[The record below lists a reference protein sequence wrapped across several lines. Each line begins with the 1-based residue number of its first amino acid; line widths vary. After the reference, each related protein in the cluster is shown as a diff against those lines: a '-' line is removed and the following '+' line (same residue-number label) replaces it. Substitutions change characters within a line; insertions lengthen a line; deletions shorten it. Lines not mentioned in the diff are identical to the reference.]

1 MHLLLKGME
10 LRKKIVKPLRGRRKS
25 KYYGEE
31 ETLISS
37 YEVEL
42 RSDFSSKDLGL
53 IVNLNRY

>member
-31 ETLISS
+31 ETLIS

>member
-1 MHLLLKGME
+1 ME